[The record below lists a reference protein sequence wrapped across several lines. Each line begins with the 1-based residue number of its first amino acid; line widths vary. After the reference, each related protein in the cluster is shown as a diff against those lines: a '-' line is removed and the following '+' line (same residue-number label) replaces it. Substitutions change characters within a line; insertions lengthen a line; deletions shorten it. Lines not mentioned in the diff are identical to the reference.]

1 MTFAIARDNLP
12 VHLHEATEEFFSA
25 QHFKQPT
32 TYVWI
37 QFKRQNIHAEQAL
50 LDFIAQKESECI
62 VVIRYPEVN
71 NWKLGWVSLI
81 DNKSHYKWMDIG
93 NKYTNH
99 TWAQLLWNHQ
109 HSNKSLQA
117 FKSHFQQT
125 QLQSILLSRVKQWK
139 RYTLNTLHHSSNAG
153 TFNGSM
159 ELCIELFLQVF
170 VLTIIEKKGWL
181 GISETGEWGSGAR
194 HFLLD
199 EWNRIQPRGENYW
212 LSVLRPLLL
221 AIDSSGTMSSRYN
234 DIRLPPLNLHITK
247 DITDFAI

>member
-1 MTFAIARDNLP
+1 
-12 VHLHEATEEFFSA
+12 
-25 QHFKQPT
+25 
-32 TYVWI
+32 
-37 QFKRQNIHAEQAL
+37 
-50 LDFIAQKESECI
+50 
-62 VVIRYPEVN
+62 
-71 NWKLGWVSLI
+71 
-81 DNKSHYKWMDIG
+81 MDIG

-99 TWAQLLWNHQ
+99 IWAQLLLNHQ

-125 QLQSILLSRVKQWK
+125 QLESILLSRVKQWK
-139 RYTLNTLHHSSNAG
+139 RYTLNTLHHSSSAG

-181 GISETGEWGSGAR
+181 GLSETDDWGSGSR

-221 AIDSSGTMSSRYN
+221 AIDTNETMSSRYN
-234 DIRLPPLNLHITK
+234 DIRLPPLHLHITK
-247 DITDFAI
+247 DITDFAIPNSIFWDPQYGLLSLLYGFPIDFTSGNNHSILHINETEMRALLEDTLSRGGKSE